1 MLVNMT
7 ARDHNLL
14 RQFTREPRTS
24 AGQDAFTELVNLHL
38 NLVYSAALRQ
48 VRSPQL
54 AEEVCQSVFTNLACH
69 AANLDADT
77 VLTAWLY
84 QVTRHTAIDVVRRE
98 ARRQAR
104 EQIAFQMSTMN
115 DPAAEW
121 SHIEPLLDEAMD
133 SLDAADRTA
142 ILLRFFE
149 NKSLR
154 EVGEALGASE
164 DAAQK
169 RVSRAVERLREY
181 LGKRK
186 VAVGASGLV
195 ALLSANAI
203 QAAPAGLA
211 GTIATGAVVAS
222 TAVSTTT
229 TAIAITKSI
238 AMTTLTKTI
247 IIAAAAGAIAVC
259 GYQAR
264 QVSSLRAQVRL
275 LEQQGQQN
283 SGLSNLLRELQRD
296 RDRATNA
303 LAALTA
309 ENAALKKNPN
319 DVLRLRGEVGR
330 LRQENAAMGSSSALS
345 KVTAKA
351 ESRKLLRDQQKLGMG
366 MIYKGFAKQMNLTKD
381 QTDKL
386 NDLLADHIM
395 EDVGQ
400 VTTVLRDKP
409 PAQQLNAL
417 FAAQEAALQD
427 QVQALLGPDGLAQY
441 QQYTRNLLGSLTAD
455 QFSAL
460 LWGAGPANEDK
471 MNQFKQV
478 LMEETQSALATAGL
492 PPDYQAVPILN
503 FANIASEQQADASLK
518 LLDDIYQR
526 TAERSSSFLSA
537 DELAKFQSFRGIA
550 ITNSRTAL
558 ALNRNLMAPASQ

>member
-7 ARDHNLL
+7 ASDQNLL
-14 RQFTREPRTS
+14 RQFTHEPRTA
-24 AGQDAFTELVNLHL
+24 AGQDAFTALVRLHL

-69 AANLDADT
+69 AATLDANS

-115 DPAAEW
+115 DSPSTEW
-121 SHIEPLLDEAMD
+121 THIEPLLDEAMD

-181 LGKRK
+181 FGKRK
-186 VAVGASGLV
+186 VAVGASGLI
-195 ALLSANAI
+195 ALLSANAV

-211 GTIATGAVVAS
+211 GTIATGAAMAS
-222 TAVSTTT
+222 TAAATT

-238 AMTTLTKTI
+238 TMTTLTKITI
-247 IIAAAAGAIAVC
+247 ATAVAGAVTVC
-259 GYQAR
+259 VFQAR
-264 QVSSLRAQVRL
+264 QVSSLRAQVQS
-275 LEQQGQQN
+275 LEQQEQQN
-283 SGLSNLLRELQRD
+283 SGLSNLVQELRHD

-309 ENAALKKNPN
+309 ENAGLKKNPN

-330 LRQENAAMGSSSALS
+330 LQQENATIGSSSALS
-345 KVTAKA
+345 KVAASA

-366 MIYKGFAKQMNLTKD
+366 MIYKGFAKQMNLTKE

-386 NDLLADHIM
+386 NDLLADHVM
-395 EDVGQ
+395 EVVGH
-400 VTTVLRDKP
+400 VSTVLRDKL
-409 PAQQLNAL
+409 PAEQMNAL
-417 FAAQEAALQD
+417 FAAQEAALQEK
-427 QVQALLGPDGLAQY
+427 VQALLGPDGLAQY
-441 QQYTRNLLGSLTAD
+441 QDYSKNLVASLTAD
-455 QFSAL
+455 QFSAM
-460 LWGAGPANEDK
+460 LWGTGPANEDK
-471 MNQFKQV
+471 IKQFKQV
-478 LMEETQSALATAGL
+478 LLEETQSALTSAGL
-492 PPDYQAVPILN
+492 PADYQAVPILN
-503 FANIASEQQADASLK
+503 FANMASEQQANVSLK

-526 TAERSSSFLSA
+526 TAARSSSFLSA
-537 DELAKFQSFRGIA
+537 DELEKFQSFRGIA

-558 ALNRNLMAPASQ
+558 AMNRTMMAPLSR